1 MAKKTTILDVA
12 KAANVSIAT
21 VSRVLNKPEA
31 VKETTKRRV
40 ERAFAATGYAVETL
54 TAPEAALPPAR
65 PDAQASK
72 MILTIVP
79 DWKNPFYADVLE
91 GIGSAADYQR
101 YESIVYR
108 IKESRCSLK
117 KLKRLVEQLNVC
129 GVLLLGK
136 VADPKDLEQ
145 LNESVPVVQ
154 CAEFDSACKLPYVS
168 IDDYAAAK
176 MAMKLLIQSGRKR
189 IALANG
195 PAQYKYAM
203 DRERGYYDALRE
215 AGLAVDERLVVHHSA
230 IEFELAMPVMT
241 QLITR
246 ENRLDAVFA
255 VSDVLAVAAIKAA
268 NRAGLRVPQD
278 IAVVGF
284 DDTYIS
290 QMSEPALT
298 TVRQRGA
305 QIGAYACEMLLD
317 LVHGVAVSHPQI
329 LMDVDLLVRES
340 T

>member
-1 MAKKTTILDVA
+1 M
-12 KAANVSIAT
+12 SIAT
-21 VSRVLNKPEA
+21 VSRVLNKPQS
-31 VKETTKRRV
+31 VKEATKLRV
-40 ERAFAATGYAVETL
+40 QKAFAETGYAVEPL
-54 TAPEAALPPAR
+54 PAEAAPPQPERQEAPESR
-65 PDAQASK
+65 
-72 MILTIVP
+72 MILTIIP

-91 GIGSAADYQR
+91 GIGSAADYQG

-108 IKESRCSLK
+108 VKESRYSLK
-117 KLKRLVEQLNVC
+117 KLRRLVDRLNVC

-145 LNESVPVVQ
+145 LNESIPVVQ
-154 CAEFDSACKLPYVS
+154 CAEFDRACHLPYVS

-176 MAMKLLIQSGRKR
+176 TAMRLLIQNGRKR

-215 AGLAVDERLVVHHSA
+215 AGLETDESLVVHHSA
-230 IEFELAMPVMT
+230 IEFELAMSVMT
-241 QLITR
+241 QLITK
-246 ENRLDAVFA
+246 ENHLDAVFA

-298 TVRQRGA
+298 TVRQRGS
-305 QIGAYACEMLLD
+305 QIGSYACEMLLD